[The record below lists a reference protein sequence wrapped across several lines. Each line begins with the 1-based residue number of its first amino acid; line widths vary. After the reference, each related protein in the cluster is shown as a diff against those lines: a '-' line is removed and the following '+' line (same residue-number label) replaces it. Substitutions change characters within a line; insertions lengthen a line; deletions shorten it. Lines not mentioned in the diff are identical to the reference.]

1 VSKLAKILH
10 ETMKENNYSL
20 ILRTLYHLQPIERV
34 RLVQQTGLSSS
45 TVTRCIAELI
55 DAGFISEVGTSERT
69 KLGRKPVKLKINP
82 EAFNVL
88 IVDIGA
94 FKTNYALGFAD
105 GTLEK
110 LKSLNT
116 PDSFEEILDE
126 VNKLL
131 TSYKK
136 VEVVAF
142 SIPGM
147 VDVKSSTILFVP
159 SKGWRD
165 VKIEIEGKVV
175 YADNESNLAMISEA
189 FEREEIRTSKC
200 SVFVTVREGFGTGVW
215 INGSIF
221 RGPSFTAGE
230 FGHTTFDVHSK
241 NPCHCGNT
249 GCVETYVS
257 LSSFFGENYS
267 YFMSYLSEKGWRENP
282 EILKY
287 IDLLSRALSN
297 IVNALNPEYLIIG
310 GDLSGLDG
318 EFYEILEEFTKRYPL
333 EHAAKILKVMPST
346 FITDTYLYGA
356 LYAVIEEYLIPHMVR
371 KITKK

>member
-1 VSKLAKILH
+1 
-10 ETMKENNYSL
+10 MKENNYSF

-34 RLVQQTGLSSS
+34 CLVQQTGLSPS

-94 FKTNYALGFAD
+94 FKTNYALGFSD
-105 GTLEK
+105 GTLQK
-110 LKSLNT
+110 LQSLNT
-116 PDSFEEILDE
+116 PDSFEEILNE

-131 TSYKK
+131 NSYKR

-147 VDVKSSTILFVP
+147 VDVNSSTILFVP
-159 SKGWRD
+159 SKGWRNI
-165 VKIEIEGKVV
+165 KIEVEGKIV
-175 YADNESNLAMISEA
+175 YADNEANLAMISEA
-189 FEREEIRTSKC
+189 FEREEIRSSKC
-200 SVFVTVREGFGTGVW
+200 SVFVTVREGFGTGLW

-230 FGHTTFDVHSK
+230 FGHTTFDLFSK
-241 NPCHCGNT
+241 NICHCGNT

-257 LSSFFGENYS
+257 LSSFFGENYGFLKS
-267 YFMSYLSEKGWRENP
+267 YFSEKDWKQNP
-282 EILKY
+282 KIFEY
-287 IDLLSRALSN
+287 INLLSRALSN
-297 IVNALNPEYLIIG
+297 IVNALNPEYIIIG
-310 GDLSGLDG
+310 GDLSGIDG
-318 EFYEILEEFTKRYPL
+318 EFYEILEEFTKRYSL
-333 EHAAKILKVMPST
+333 EHAAKILKVLPST

-356 LYAVIEEYLIPHMVR
+356 LYAVIEEYLIPNIIR